1 MSRFV
6 VLYDSLCSLSDE
18 YFAKSKDESDD
29 SLSEFYLGRAGA
41 YAVACVALK
50 EAIDYEKTSR

>member
-1 MSRFV
+1 MSRFE
-6 VLYDSLCSLSDE
+6 VLYDSLCSLRDE
-18 YFAKSKDESDD
+18 YFAKSNDELDD

-41 YAVACVALK
+41 YAIACLALR